1 MKWIREYNTYKNNK
15 IQELEDY
22 LQEFFDKFRIPFE
35 EEEEEDPFK
44 HEYEEDIQIYYSLY
58 SSYIFIANI
67 PPNGYTDM
75 LSEIKR
81 IQPNIEKRLGTHIT
95 ITEYDCWRKEYYRTH
110 STIYSAIKIE
120 I

>member
-35 EEEEEDPFK
+35 EEDPFK
-44 HEYEEDIQIYYSLY
+44 HEYEEDIQIYYRLY

-81 IQPNIEKRLGTHIT
+81 IQSNIEKRLGINIT
-95 ITEYDCWRKEYYRTH
+95 ITEYDCWRKEYYIAPEIH
-110 STIYSAIKIE
+110 SITYSAIKIE